1 MIKIA
6 VISPENSLPFIKKG
20 IRETDKYCVEYFIYE
35 KLEETLDIYKK
46 NFHKFDVFLTSGEL
60 GKTFLEGKLKK
71 IIKPIYSLEI
81 KREELYEILFKI
93 LKNKPDI
100 DFSKVYI
107 DFIDKGNKDFYFK
120 NIFDGD
126 EPFTSNFVIED
137 PDIYE
142 KILHNHFTLHEK
154 NRIQLSITRLSNL
167 TEKLEKRNIPFIFLF
182 PSEDNIKDTIEYM
195 ISEIKIAGL
204 DDKKIVVGKIKHFD
218 TDKNYKSILEKHI
231 KNSIIYELGNEI
243 EIIMIKGD
251 FTDFTENLSGKVFS
265 AIGTI
270 TVGWGCGDNISEAR
284 LNAEK
289 AYEKSEAYGEEVSY
303 FLERG
308 KFTALKGLRKKDV
321 RDFGIYEKLR
331 KLNISKTLFETL
343 LKIYEKNI
351 WITAEELSGYIG
363 LSRRT
368 ASRIL
373 IKLEENCLADM
384 TLEEGVIGRP
394 AKKYKLNF

>member
-1 MIKIA
+1 MIKIG
-6 VISPENSLPFIKKG
+6 VISPENSLPFIEKG
-20 IRETDKYCVEYFIYE
+20 INKSDKYCVEYFIYE
-35 KLEETLDIYKK
+35 KLEETVDIYKK

-81 KREELYEILFKI
+81 KREELYQILFKI

-107 DFIDKGNKDFYFK
+107 DFIDKSNKDFYFK

-126 EPFTSNFVIED
+126 EPFTTEFNIED
-137 PDIYE
+137 PILYE
-142 KILHNHFTLHEK
+142 RILYNHFILHKEK
-154 NRIQLSITRLSNL
+154 KIQLSITRLSNL
-167 TEKLEKRNIPFIFLF
+167 TEKLEKEKIPFIFLF
-182 PSEDNIKDTIEYM
+182 PSEDNIKDTIEHM

-204 DDKKIVVGKIKHFD
+204 DDKKIVVGKLKHFD
-218 TDKNYKSILEKHI
+218 TNKNYKSILEKHV

-243 EIIMIKGD
+243 EIIMIKKD
-251 FTDFTENLSGKVFS
+251 FTDFTENLSGKIFS
-265 AIGTI
+265 TIGMI
-270 TVGWGCGDNISEAR
+270 TVGWGCGDSISEAR

-289 AYEKSEAYGEEVSY
+289 AYEKSEIYGEEISY
-303 FLERG
+303 FLEKG
-308 KFTALKGLRKKDV
+308 KFTALKRLRKKDV

-351 WITAEELSGYIG
+351 WITSEELAEYIG

-373 IKLEENCLADM
+373 TKLRENNLADM
-384 TLEEGVIGRP
+384 TLEEGSIGRP
-394 AKKYKLNF
+394 SKKYKLNF